1 MNANQIRILMLVA
14 VLVGIVI
21 FGLFPTLGSTGPLP
35 FAGGGLFVMLFAL

>member
-21 FGLFPTLGSTGPLP
+21 FGLFPTLGLAGPLP
-35 FAGGGLFVMLFAL
+35 LAGGGVFVVLFAL